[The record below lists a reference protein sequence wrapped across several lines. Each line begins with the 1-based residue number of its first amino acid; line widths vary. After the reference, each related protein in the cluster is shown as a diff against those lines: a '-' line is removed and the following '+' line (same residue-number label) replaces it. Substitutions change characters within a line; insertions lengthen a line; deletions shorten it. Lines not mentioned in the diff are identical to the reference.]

1 MEKYKSIYPTLRQAK
16 TKWSKPSIVAK
27 QGEGPSHDWYD
38 MLKKDARAKLAS
50 SIHTSKLGSMSHQ
63 TKIVREGIGDFIT
76 SKTGDMVKKHL
87 DKVYPAGKTGRDNE
101 AAAKFRA
108 HDQSFMK
115 TYDKGGMVGVA
126 LRIRKERKNM
136 SEAKDRI
143 GKPTASVEEIAKKHN
158 LSVDQINAQIKKGIA
173 VEKEHTNDEAEAH
186 EIARDHLDEFPDYYD
201 RLATMEKAAKKA
213 VKEGYDQDK
222 ELLRNRIETHK
233 GLEQKYA
240 KKEGEH
246 SIAASFHRAL
256 VKRMEKELGEDT
268 QHITEV
274 TMVGSGP
281 DAKRHAEKYITPYVG
296 QKETH
301 TLKKDVEHIPAKT
314 KVTVHGHKVIDG
326 KHHAVVSGGGSTKKI
341 NVPFTHV
348 NKPVVAKNKGLDYES
363 KFVKTLNKHG
373 LMSGK
378 GAGATSGNDFH
389 LINKKTGEVHH
400 GKVAEHAYQGESK
413 KDLSAAYGQASLS
426 HHPKKGWHFAD
437 KTKERFPHYTS
448 AIEKATVTVG
458 KKKVPL
464 LKHVNSQFGTPHPE
478 KKSSHNIYSDTTDL
492 HPAHAYMKDHHVDVL
507 HIGSHGTYRAGL
519 SHHKDRT
526 PLGLPKTEGEG
537 RYRVRQK
544 HRNSLTVQFNIKKL
558 EKSSVHLDNPEHLN
572 SVKKKLGHT
581 LNEEV
586 ANAVG
591 GGMSPVVGGEGN
603 IHGFD
608 PIMSKPIRRRK
619 FAGKQVFVVDPTT
632 YHKAY
637 LGKRK
642 YEHYEKYLEGC
653 DMADEIRAYGR
664 KYWDEPIIIENE
676 QTGAMVYLKYGSR

>member
-1 MEKYKSIYPTLRQAK
+1 MEKYKSVYPTLRQAK

-27 QGEGPSHDWYD
+27 QGEGPSHDWYE
-38 MLKKDARAKLAS
+38 MMKKDARAKLAA
-50 SIHTSKLGSMSHQ
+50 SIHQAHTGSIHKQ
-63 TKIVREGIGDFIT
+63 ERIVHEGKVPVYGFLTQLQNIRM
-76 SKTGDMVKKHL
+76 KETGVKK
-87 DKVYPAGKTGRDNE
+87 
-101 AAAKFRA
+101 
-108 HDQSFMK
+108 
-115 TYDKGGMVGVA
+115 
-126 LRIRKERKNM
+126 RKNRM
-136 SEAKDRI
+136 TKDPRPTDFSRPDLKEEDRI
-143 GKPTASVEEIAKKHN
+143 GKQTPSAESIAKKHN
-158 LSVDQINAQIKKGIA
+158 KDIAEIQAQIDKGIK
-173 VEKEHTNDEAEAH
+173 VEREHTNSDAEAH

-201 RLATMEKAAKKA
+201 RLDKMEKKAKKDM
-213 VKEGYDQDK
+213 KEGYDPEK
-222 ELLRNRIETHK
+222 EQIKNRIEAHK
-233 GLEQKYA
+233 SVAEKMAKEHGEQSM
-240 KKEGEH
+240 E
-246 SIAASFHRAL
+246 AAFHRAL
-256 VKRMEKELGEDT
+256 VRRYQKELGEDST
-268 QHITEV
+268 PVNEA

-281 DAKRHAEKYITPYVG
+281 DAQRHADKYITPYVG

-301 TLKKDVEHIPAKT
+301 TLKKDNQHIPAKT
-314 KVTVHGHKVIDG
+314 KVTVHGHKVVDG
-326 KHHAVVSGGGSTKKI
+326 KYHAVVSGGGSSKKI

-378 GAGATSGNDFH
+378 GAGSTSGNDFH
-389 LINKKTGEVHH
+389 LIDKKTGKVHH

-426 HHPKKGWHFAD
+426 HHPKKGWHFSD
-437 KTKERFPHYTS
+437 KAKERFPHYTA

-458 KKKVPL
+458 KTKKPL
-464 LKHVNSQFGTPHPE
+464 LKHVNEQFGAPHPV
-478 KKSSHNIYSDTTDL
+478 KKSSHNVYSDPTDL

-507 HIGSHGTYRAGL
+507 HVGSHGTYRAGL

-572 SVKKKLGHT
+572 AIKKKLGHST
-581 LNEEV
+581 LKEEV
-586 ANAVG
+586 ANSVG
-591 GGMSPVVGGEGN
+591 GGMSPVIGGESN

-608 PIMSKPIRRRK
+608 PIMGKSSRRK
-619 FAGKQVFVVDPTT
+619 TFAGKQVFVVDPTT

-642 YEHYEKYLEGC
+642 YEHYEKYLEGSPYFE
-653 DMADEIRAYGR
+653 EIREYGR
-664 KYWDEPIIIENE
+664 KNWDEPIILQNE
-676 QTGAMVYLKYGSR
+676 QTGAMVYLKYGSK

>member
-87 DKVYPAGKTGRDNE
+87 DKVYPAGKLGRDNE

-115 TYDKGGMVGVA
+115 TYEKGGMVGVA

-136 SEAKDRI
+136 SEEAGGEDHIYHVTHTKHVAKIQKQGLRPMQTSNWVKGKKDGERYGGGEVYAFTHKADAQRWAGNMDWHHNQTLGSGKISIVTARRPKDRKFEVDENDPLSQSGSKGPWIKTHGSIEPHHIVSVEKYMGPKKLGEAKDRI
-143 GKPTASVEEIAKKHN
+143 GKPTASAEEIAKKHN

-213 VKEGYDQDK
+213 VKEGYDQEK

-240 KKEGEH
+240 KKNGEE
-246 SIAASFHRAL
+246 SREAAFHRAL
-256 VKRMEKELGEDT
+256 VKRMQKELGEDT
-268 QHITEV
+268 ENV
-274 TMVGSGP
+274 N
-281 DAKRHAEKYITPYVG
+281 EN
-296 QKETH
+296 
-301 TLKKDVEHIPAKT
+301 
-314 KVTVHGHKVIDG
+314 
-326 KHHAVVSGGGSTKKI
+326 VV
-341 NVPFTHV
+341 
-348 NKPVVAKNKGLDYES
+348 
-363 KFVKTLNKHG
+363 
-373 LMSGK
+373 
-378 GAGATSGNDFH
+378 
-389 LINKKTGEVHH
+389 
-400 GKVAEHAYQGESK
+400 
-413 KDLSAAYGQASLS
+413 
-426 HHPKKGWHFAD
+426 
-437 KTKERFPHYTS
+437 
-448 AIEKATVTVG
+448 
-458 KKKVPL
+458 
-464 LKHVNSQFGTPHPE
+464 
-478 KKSSHNIYSDTTDL
+478 
-492 HPAHAYMKDHHVDVL
+492 
-507 HIGSHGTYRAGL
+507 
-519 SHHKDRT
+519 
-526 PLGLPKTEGEG
+526 
-537 RYRVRQK
+537 
-544 HRNSLTVQFNIKKL
+544 
-558 EKSSVHLDNPEHLN
+558 
-572 SVKKKLGHT
+572 
-581 LNEEV
+581 
-586 ANAVG
+586 NAVG

-603 IHGFD
+603 IHGVD

-653 DMADEIRAYGR
+653 DIAEEIRAYGR